1 MKKRVID
8 KRVKE
13 KFMMDDLYLN
23 GQARVCGW
31 QATLVYLS
39 LCRHANIS
47 QESFPSIKLMA
58 EELDISRPTVIK
70 GLSNLE
76 KYNVIEIKKSR
87 GKSGKWLN
95 NVYVLIDKS
104 EWKDYQVIHDDT
116 DNQVN
121 DVDTAP
127 SQREITAES
136 TSDQNQVNDVDTK
149 ETHIRKHKYKE
160 THLQPGL
167 QSDKKVISLLNGL
180 EIQPKEIVAIM
191 ALFHSSGLAAI
202 QLAYGNKSE
211 RGAVSRLLSSVGH
224 ERLVKDI
231 NALAARRHEQY
242 CPVVTKP
249 TELER
254 KYSQVRIFLEKRRDI
269 PSIGKANVPIALI
282 IDSHKYD

>member
-104 EWKDYQVIHDDT
+104 EWKNYQVIHDNT

-121 DVDTAP
+121 DVDMAP
-127 SQREITAES
+127 SQRQNMTES
-136 TSDQNQVNDVDTK
+136 TLDQNQVNDVDTK
-149 ETHIRKHKYKE
+149 ETHIRKHMYKE

-167 QSDKKVISLLNGL
+167 QSDKKVISLPNGL
-180 EIQPKEIVAIM
+180 EIQPKKIVAIM

-231 NALAARRHEQY
+231 NSLATRSHEPY

>member
-95 NVYVLIDKS
+95 NV
-104 EWKDYQVIHDDT
+104 
-116 DNQVN
+116 
-121 DVDTAP
+121 
-127 SQREITAES
+127 
-136 TSDQNQVNDVDTK
+136 
-149 ETHIRKHKYKE
+149 
-160 THLQPGL
+160 
-167 QSDKKVISLLNGL
+167 
-180 EIQPKEIVAIM
+180 
-191 ALFHSSGLAAI
+191 
-202 QLAYGNKSE
+202 
-211 RGAVSRLLSSVGH
+211 
-224 ERLVKDI
+224 
-231 NALAARRHEQY
+231 
-242 CPVVTKP
+242 
-249 TELER
+249 
-254 KYSQVRIFLEKRRDI
+254 
-269 PSIGKANVPIALI
+269 
-282 IDSHKYD
+282 